1 MSFINDD
8 DGHQYIP
15 REWIKNNHPENGLFR
30 VYWKNVVNWE
40 EGGATFDPDEGEGLR
55 WEWYYKDGER
65 ADGISRGWY
74 PNGNLKSE
82 QLNGLWI
89 ENVEAGMKGIELNMK
104 NGKKDGLFTIFY
116 MQNGQKREEQTWKD
130 GKPDGLRTFWYENG
144 QKKWEE
150 TYKDGLWD
158 GLRTYYNEDGSIKEL
173 KHEIKETTPRSWY
186 DPYYRAKNKL
196 RIGGNNE

>member
-1 MSFINDD
+1 MSYINDD

-15 REWIKNNHPENGLFR
+15 SEWIRNNHPENGLFR

-65 ADGISRGWY
+65 ADGISRGWF

-82 QLNGLWI
+82 HTWKDGKLNGLWI
-89 ENVEAGMKGIELNMK
+89 ENVEDGMKGIEGTYKDGLW
-104 NGKKDGLFTIFY
+104 DGLFTIFY
-116 MQNGQKREEQTWKD
+116 MQNGNKRYEGTYKD
-130 GKPDGLRTFWYENG
+130 GKSDGLWTEWDENG

-173 KHEIKETTPRSWY
+173 KQEIKEIVR
-186 DPYYRAKNKL
+186 DPYYSTEEVVKN
-196 RIGGNNE
+196 E